1 MTYALDPID
10 DSFFDTAPIVVPA
23 TVELDAPPQ
32 RVWDALGSDEMW
44 SWAPIIDRL
53 RWITPRPLSGT
64 PVRRLRLLGLVTI
77 EEQFY
82 RWEEPRRATFR
93 VTQSTRPLLRGLA
106 EDFLLEELP
115 GGRTRLTWTMA
126 LAPKG
131 DVPPAAARALRKLL
145 APGAAIAISGIRK
158 IL

>member
-32 RVWDALGSDEMW
+32 RVWDALGSGEMW

-53 RWITPRPLSGT
+53 QWLPPLNGT
-64 PVRRLRLLGLVTI
+64 PVRRLRLFGLATI
-77 EEQFY
+77 EEEFY

-93 VTQSTRPLLRGLA
+93 VRESTRPLLRGLA
-106 EDFLLEELP
+106 EDFVLEELP

-131 DVPPAAARALRKLL
+131 SVPPALGRALSRLL
-145 APGAAIAISGIRK
+145 ASGNTLAIGGLRK